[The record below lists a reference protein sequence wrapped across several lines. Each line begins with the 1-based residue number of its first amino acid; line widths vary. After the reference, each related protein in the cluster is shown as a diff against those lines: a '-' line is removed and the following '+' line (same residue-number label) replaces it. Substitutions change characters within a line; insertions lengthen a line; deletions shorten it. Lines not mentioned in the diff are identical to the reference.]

1 MSRRQYAHNWR
12 CIVKRFWIMLVAA
25 AMAIAVALP
34 AEAGKPVKPDK
45 PDPTLPTLFDVTF
58 EFEGDNAGFSTT
70 DEQCTTGGSITM
82 EAGPGGRLGATGDIA
97 IVVDGIEVGK
107 NVPLF
112 EVRLPELEWHRYYP
126 YYAQVAEVP
135 DPFDPNT
142 YPLEPLGEGDRLAGD
157 NLTGCHGA
165 GIQVLVSQAI
175 DGTKEVISVADYP
188 RFLMLTVGDG
198 SVDFRWEADYY
209 LANLET
215 ASKNPRKPTVSSAME
230 GFSYTGSN
238 LVWDETSGLVTGW
251 IDVSHFSP
259 GVYEPFPGSPVDVE
273 FMMTICPHGSG
284 ECPAT
289 SE

>member
-1 MSRRQYAHNWR
+1 M
-12 CIVKRFWIMLVAA
+12 KRFWIMLVAA

-70 DEQCTTGGSITM
+70 DEDCTTGGSITM
-82 EAGPGGRLGATGDIA
+82 EAGPGGRLVATGDE
-97 IVVDGIEVGK
+97 DTD
-107 NVPLF
+107 VPLF
-112 EVRLPELEWHRYYP
+112 EVRLPGLEWHRYYP
-126 YYAQVAEVP
+126 YYAQAAEVP
-135 DPFDPNT
+135 DPFNPNN
-142 YPLEPLGEGDRLAGD
+142 YPLEPLEEWERLEGD
-157 NLTGCHGA
+157 LTGCHGA

-230 GFSYTGSN
+230 GFSYSGSN

-259 GVYEPFPGSPVDVE
+259 GVYEPFPGSPVPVE
-273 FMMTICPHGSG
+273 FFMTIEST
-284 ECPAT
+284 PA